1 MSTAS
6 ASSRNSVIQQHR
18 TVKIYCP
25 PGYRE
30 ISQLVGN
37 IRISLSRIPITRA
50 KNKKRKKEEKEKRER
65 ERERGKKEL
74 EHVGKYSPSRISKR
88 KR

>member
-6 ASSRNSVIQQHR
+6 ASSRNSAIQQHR

-37 IRISLSRIPITRA
+37 IRISLSKYLLRA
-50 KNKKRKKEEKEKRER
+50 QEIRKERKKKKKR